1 VAFGVDGEGRT
12 HTVLRQFG
20 SPKVNNTVGGTG
32 YQCGDDFE
40 VLAIG
45 LGGVR

>member
-1 VAFGVDGEGRT
+1 MAFGVDGEGRT

-20 SPKVNNTVGGTG
+20 GPKVDNAVGGTR
-32 YQCGDDFE
+32 QQRGDDFE